1 LENKNCK
8 GNGTLIKILEKQI
21 KLPDPLIF
29 KTASIAQ
36 DRPVSQSRV
45 TFTRLQLAQSAHPDL
60 PSFYLAI
67 SKNRQCQLRRLLL
80 DGDVGDFIE

>member
-1 LENKNCK
+1 MPYTKPFN
-8 GNGTLIKILEKQI
+8 IIYYSY
-21 KLPDPLIF
+21 PSLIF

-45 TFTRLQLAQSAHPDL
+45 TLTRLQLAQSAHPDL